1 MPFGILPHTK
11 HPKQL
16 SCVHPRVHFVRPKK
30 GPDMI
35 IRTAGLRLAARGSRL
50 LSTRALVLNAG
61 SSSLK
66 YGLFELG
73 AETKAVCSGLVERVG
88 SAGSSITHKLG
99 DKKTVLEVDLPDHGV
114 ALENVVSILT
124 EAGGPIGS
132 VDEIAVVGHRVV
144 HGGPTL
150 TKPAV
155 VDAAVEAEIERCV
168 PLAPLHNPANLLGI
182 QFARKIF
189 PTDHVAIFDTAFH
202 STMQPDSYM

>member
-1 MPFGILPHTK
+1 
-11 HPKQL
+11 
-16 SCVHPRVHFVRPKK
+16 
-30 GPDMI
+30 MI

-202 STMQPDSYM
+202 STMPPDSSM